1 MKIFVASMV
10 LVAGSVLAL
19 DNIPDNEIAA
29 CKVKSN
35 DFVFLCHL
43 NTKNY
48 HSCKFMLGTQFD
60 LPTCKPCEEK
70 SVVEKVNTPAPSN
83 PLLDLFGVKK

>member
-1 MKIFVASMV
+1 MKIFIASIL

-43 NTKNY
+43 NAKNL

-70 SVVEKVNTPAPSN
+70 SVVEKVNQTAPSN